1 MYINSNKSVKIIKC
15 LGNYDKECR
24 GLQAGPHCE
33 DGTGAKARNEKK
45 ELFLGRFGASVG
57 QTKGTSGAKIL
68 GWE

>member
-15 LGNYDKECR
+15 LGNDDKECR
-24 GLQAGPHCE
+24 GLQAGPHCA
-33 DGTGAKARNEKK
+33 DGTGAKTRNEK